1 MNMVSSVRHTIVQQK
16 KQPLSLREGQIV
28 QGRITK
34 IYPNNR
40 AAIQIGNHKLIAEI
54 TTSLSVGKQ
63 YFFQAQKADNVQL
76 KVLGEQH
83 ATNKITNMDVAL
95 ILQQLGLKANKIN
108 QMMIRQLIQDKIPF
122 NKEQVHQAISLLSNA
137 SDKSEA
143 IELIKSMITMKL
155 PITDTTFKALQ
166 VNRKESISNLMHQV
180 YNELSQQK
188 EQTAAERTLMHQ
200 LELLLHHSKASHSNT
215 YTKQILQSIT
225 PSSNLMN
232 GLKSL
237 GLLDISVTD
246 NEWMQAV
253 KNNSLVGN
261 AASETM
267 QQHGHQNIS
276 SLLKVPVNQQEVELA
291 RSTIQSLLENGEN
304 IQRTANRIIMIF
316 SGLNTASLSTEQ
328 LKQATYMI
336 DKELFPMLPRETV
349 QMIQQSISS
358 QKMVDHGQMSSH
370 EQRVLFQILDL
381 FSKGST
387 FRELATLAATN
398 VEAAETQTAN
408 TQQQIATQFLT
419 HLQNYMKLM
428 GLNNENALKLN
439 LDNAD
444 QMQAIKSDPSIKSM
458 LMNMVQGQE
467 GNQGNRAQAAL
478 LHFINGMQMQS
489 ITEINNALQASFM
502 LPGEKLSLNQ
512 DVYMQFEGKKD
523 KNGKIDADFC
533 RILFVLDL
541 EKMKETM
548 IDMQI
553 QKRIISVNIYNEQ
566 EEPSI
571 VELLMPA
578 LKDSLDELD
587 YQLSA
592 VQWKP
597 LYDRTTS
604 SNKLTDNHVPT
615 ENRDKER
622 YDFLI

>member
-1 MNMVSSVRHTIVQQK
+1 MNMVSSVRHAFVQQK
-16 KQPLSLREGQIV
+16 KQPISLREGQII
-28 QGRITK
+28 QGKITK

-63 YFFQAQKADNVQL
+63 YFFQVQKADNVQL
-76 KVLGEQH
+76 RVLGEQH

-95 ILQQLGLKANKIN
+95 ILQQLGLKANKVN
-108 QMMIRQLIQDKIPF
+108 QTMIRQLIQDKIPF
-122 NKEQVHQAISLLSNA
+122 NKEQIHQAVSLLSKA
-137 SDKSEA
+137 GDKSEA
-143 IELIKSMITMKL
+143 IELIKNMITLKL
-155 PITDTTFKALQ
+155 PITDATFKALQ
-166 VNRKESISNLMHQV
+166 VNRQESISNLMHQV

-188 EQTAAERTLMHQ
+188 EPTAAERTLLHQ
-200 LELLLHHSKASHSNT
+200 LEKLLHHSKASHSNT
-215 YTKQILQSIT
+215 FTGRILQSIT

-246 NEWMQAV
+246 NEWMQAAN
-253 KNNSLVGN
+253 NNSLAKN
-261 AASETM
+261 SASKTIL
-267 QQHGHQNIS
+267 QQRNQDIS
-276 SLLKVPVNQQEVELA
+276 SLLKVPVNQQEVELT
-291 RSTIQSLLENGEN
+291 RSTMQSLLENGEN
-304 IQRTANRIIMIF
+304 IQRMAHRILIIF
-316 SGLNTASLSTEQ
+316 SGLHTASLSTEQ
-328 LKQATYMI
+328 LKQATDMI

-349 QMIQQSISS
+349 QMIQQSIPS
-358 QKMVDHGQMSSH
+358 QRMVDQGNISSH

-387 FRELATLAATN
+387 FRELASLSAIN
-398 VEAAETQTAN
+398 VETSETQTTN

-428 GLNNENALKLN
+428 GLNNENELKLN

-444 QMQAIKSDPSIKSM
+444 QMQALKSDPSIKSM

-467 GNQGNRAQAAL
+467 GNRAQAAL

-523 KNGKIDADFC
+523 KNGNIDSDFC
-533 RILFVLDL
+533 RILFVLEL
-541 EKMKETM
+541 EKMNETM

-566 EEPSI
+566 KEPSM
-571 VELLMPA
+571 VELLIPS
-578 LKDSLDELD
+578 LKDSLDKLD

-604 SNKLTDNHVPT
+604 TNKQTDNYVLT
-615 ENRDKER
+615 ENRDRER